1 MLGRR
6 MSADLE
12 FLEQQAQTLFLQDD
26 AKRLLY
32 VNEPDKPEAPRFF
45 LGRTKQGNVCRFRY
59 DLPEPLIEHLEALV
73 ALEPIPRALHEEPT
87 YFTAFRDVLHEHSA
101 VRRVWTGP
109 AYRFSGVVRWP
120 PGVVR
125 ITDANADLLDEG
137 FADWR
142 ADLATCQPCVVVV
155 RENRAVSICCSART
169 SPFAAEAGLETLAAF
184 RRRGYAAAAVAGW
197 AAAVCET
204 GRTPLYSTSWDN
216 LASQGVADKL
226 GLMMY
231 GTDLH
236 IT

>member
-1 MLGRR
+1 MLT
-6 MSADLE
+6 DLE
-12 FLEQQAQTLFLQDD
+12 LIKQQAQTLFLQDE

-45 LGRTKQGNVCRFRY
+45 LGRTKQGNIYRFRH
-59 DLPEPLIEHLEALV
+59 DLPGPLIKHLEAL
-73 ALEPIPRALHEEPT
+73 AASEPISRALHEKPAHMA
-87 YFTAFRDVLHEHSA
+87 AFEDVLHEHSA

-109 AYRFSGVVRWP
+109 AYRFSEVRWS

-155 RENRAVSICCSART
+155 RENRAVSLCCSART
-169 SPFAAEAGLETLAAF
+169 SAFAAEAGVETLAAF
-184 RRRGYAAAAVAGW
+184 RGRGYAAEAVQGW
-197 AAAVCET
+197 AAAVRET

-216 LASQGVADKL
+216 VASQGVANKL
-226 GLMMY
+226 GLTMY

>member
-1 MLGRR
+1 

-12 FLEQQAQTLFLQDD
+12 LIEQQAQTLFLQNA
-26 AKRLLY
+26 AKRLLC
-32 VNEPDKPEAPRFF
+32 VNEPGKPEAPRFF

-59 DLPEPLIEHLEALV
+59 DLPEPLIEHLEAL
-73 ALEPIPRALHEEPT
+73 AASEPIPQVLHEEPAHLA
-87 YFTAFRDVLHEHSA
+87 AFRDVLHEHSA

-125 ITDANADLLDEG
+125 IMDANADLLDEG

-155 RENRAVSICCSART
+155 RENRAVSLCCSART
-169 SPFAAEAGLETLAAF
+169 SAFAAEAGLETLEAF
-184 RRRGYAAAAVAGW
+184 RGRGYAAEAVTGW
-197 AAAVCET
+197 AAAVRET
-204 GRTPLYSTSWDN
+204 GRIPLYSTSWDN
-216 LASQGVADKL
+216 LASQSVTNKL
-226 GLMMY
+226 GLTMY

>member
-1 MLGRR
+1 
-6 MSADLE
+6 MSTDLE
-12 FLEQQAQTLFLQDD
+12 LMEQQAQTLFLQDE

-45 LGRTKQGNVCRFRY
+45 LGRTKQGNLCRFRY
-59 DLPEPLIEHLEALV
+59 DLPEPLIEHLEALA
-73 ALEPIPRALHEEPT
+73 ALEPTSRALHEEPAHLA
-87 YFTAFRDVLHEHSA
+87 AFRDVLHEHSA

-109 AYRFSGVVRWP
+109 AYRFPEVRWP

-155 RENRAVSICCSART
+155 RENRAVSLCCSART
-169 SPFAAEAGLETLAAF
+169 SAFAAEAGVETLAAF
-184 RRRGYAAAAVAGW
+184 RGRGYAAEAVEGW
-197 AAAVCET
+197 AAAVRET
-204 GRTPLYSTSWDN
+204 RRTPLYSTSWDN
-216 LASQGVADKL
+216 VASQGVADKL
-226 GLMMY
+226 RLTMY
-231 GTDLH
+231 GTDFH